1 MSTHVPSLDALE
13 SNDDAL
19 LAVEV
24 RLAKLRS
31 QVAVVRAIADHVEHL
46 ARARHVDGL
55 RAQLLEEM
63 SCLGHRLV
71 EAAAAMT
78 GYPRPAEDS
87 GVFELRDVLG
97 VAE

>member
-1 MSTHVPSLDALE
+1 MAREEHGPCRARSGSSLSTD
-13 SNDDAL
+13 
-19 LAVEV
+19 
-24 RLAKLRS
+24 
-31 QVAVVRAIADHVEHL
+31 DHVVPLMEHL
-46 ARARHVDGL
+46 VRARHVDGL

-78 GYPRPAEDS
+78 GHPRPAEDS